1 MGKSFQQ
8 TITTNRMGYYHQQ
21 SIFFQMNYTD
31 PCTFA
36 LDTDAK
42 IREIMDL
49 PAEIYDIPEIANQKE
64 FNMDEYLSADYDY

>member
-1 MGKSFQQ
+1 
-8 TITTNRMGYYHQQ
+8 
-21 SIFFQMNYTD
+21 MNYTD

-49 PAEIYDIPEIANQKE
+49 PAEIYDIPEIANEKE
-64 FNMDEYLSADYDY
+64 FNMNEYLSADYDY